1 MDNTLNK
8 RTGILLIVL
17 TFLAIIGIAITQIY
31 WIKNAYELKKT
42 QLDQRIQV
50 GLRSVSNTLF
60 ELQNAGENNNIFL
73 TEHPKNCPTHIVFED
88 LNY

>member
-60 ELQNAGENNNIFL
+60 ELQNADDNNN
-73 TEHPKNCPTHIVFED
+73 VFVHGGVNRFQPINE
-88 LNY
+88 NVTSI